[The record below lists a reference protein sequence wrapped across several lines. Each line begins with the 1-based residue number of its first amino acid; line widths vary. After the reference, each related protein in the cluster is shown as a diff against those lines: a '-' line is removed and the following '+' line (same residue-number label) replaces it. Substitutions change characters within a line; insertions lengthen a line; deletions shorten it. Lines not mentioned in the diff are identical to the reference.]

1 MENIK
6 SIPATKYGRYTR
18 NVLAFYIPLL
28 ARLPSLREDDKFM
41 EQDVKATGQAGVDD
55 VVTKADIWMQGEIKN
70 HIRQAYPGWQF
81 WGEEGDDS
89 NKQLDTSKEYLF
101 ITDPIEGTNNF
112 RFFKDEYWGS
122 VVALVDMPTQKPVI
136 GIIAQPIKK
145 RLFVGIKNEGAFV
158 VSYNDNGE
166 ITNTTRM
173 NNQPEY
179 DFFTYNNSPHFEPHL
194 LKQVDRFFGLGK
206 VQPDTEGADELDR
219 SRKDVLLP
227 YDKKQV
233 KFVDVEC
240 GALEPVL
247 FCGVIMFKTNIEMA
261 AVFAIAP
268 EIGAIVADSE
278 GKPWSI
284 ETNTL
289 IFGRNKKDW
298 QYLKDIYDKTL

>member
-1 MENIK
+1 MENK
-6 SIPATKYGRYTR
+6 DSIPQTKYGKYTR
-18 NVLAFYIPLL
+18 DVLAIYIPLL
-28 ARLPSLREDDKFM
+28 ASLPGLRNNKKFM
-41 EQDVKATGQAGVDD
+41 EQNIKATGQAGVDD
-55 VVTKADIWMQGEIKN
+55 VVTKADVWMQSEIKN
-70 HIRQAYPGWQF
+70 HIRQAYPNWQF

-112 RFFKDEYWGS
+112 RFFRDEYWGS
-122 VVALVDMPTQKPVI
+122 VVALVDMQSQEPVI
-136 GIIAQPIKK
+136 GLIARPTKQ

-158 VSYNDNGE
+158 VSYDDNGG
-166 ITNTTRM
+166 IISTTRM

-179 DFFTYNNSPHFEPHL
+179 DFFTYNNSPHFEPTL
-194 LKQVDRFFGLGK
+194 LNQVDRFFGLGK
-206 VQPDTEGADELDR
+206 VQPDVEGADKLDQ

-227 YDKKQV
+227 YDKEQV

-240 GALEPVL
+240 GALEPML
-247 FCGVIMFKTNIEMA
+247 FRGVIMFKTNIEMA

-268 EIGAIVADSE
+268 EIGATVTDSE

-284 ETNTL
+284 KTNTL
-289 IFGRNKKDW
+289 IFGRNKKEW